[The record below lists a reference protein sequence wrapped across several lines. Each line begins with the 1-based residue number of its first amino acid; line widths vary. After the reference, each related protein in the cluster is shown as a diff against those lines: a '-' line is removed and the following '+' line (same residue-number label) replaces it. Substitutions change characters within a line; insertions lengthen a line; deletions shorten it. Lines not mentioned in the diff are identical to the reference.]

1 MRHTFTSHFARDPA
15 AVAGCGPGKTSA
27 IGCGPGKTSM
37 ATALL
42 AAGVLGSGLLS
53 GVAPALAATHPGHP
67 ALHVGT
73 ATCTKKPNGHLA
85 ADCAH
90 PLNAGLLPPGTR
102 NKTTIKHLVTDPAT
116 MVDTRTWTSG
126 GGNTFPG
133 ADVPYGMVQWSPDTM
148 PDRNAG
154 GGYGYGDSQ
163 LTGYS
168 LTHISGPG
176 CGAAGDV
183 PILPMTGALPS
194 GDPAQATT
202 SFTNTGEVAQAGYYS
217 AESNLPNTIISQF
230 AETPHSAMGRFT
242 FPKTTAADF
251 LIKLD
256 NSQNGD
262 INETAHVV
270 GNNEVT
276 GSVTSGDFCGETV
289 NDGQVQLYT
298 VYFSMVFN
306 HPFTASQVIT
316 GSGSG
321 TPEGVFLTFDTTSQ
335 PVIEAKVGISYVST
349 ANATLNWQSENPDW
363 NFASVKGAAQ
373 LAWNQLLGRIQVSG
387 GTFAQTQQF
396 YSLLYKDFMQ
406 PNISSDVNGQYMGA
420 DMKVH
425 KISGRQQN
433 QYGIYS
439 GWDIYHSLSQLQA
452 MLDPGAAGDQAQSQL
467 NYYAQDKLLQQ
478 WGYLNLNNYV
488 MVGDPTDSIIAD
500 SYAFGARNFDQKTA
514 LKDMLAQA
522 TTVNDV
528 RPGEA
533 LEQKYGYL
541 PENGSYGCCN
551 AHGFPST
558 LLEYDNEDF
567 ALSRFAAALGDS
579 TDAAMLQKRANNWVN
594 LFDGS
599 NGLLTPRMT
608 DGSFESGVTP
618 TDSSPYVEGDAY
630 EYLWNVPND
639 YAGLFSLLGGDSKV
653 VPELRQYL
661 SQPNGFGMYAQLTN
675 EFDFGEQN
683 ALDYAGDPAGTQ
695 QAVNNIRNSMYS
707 PGPFGLANNDDLG
720 ANSSSFIWEMLGMYP
735 ENSGSGNLVFTG
747 PGFPHVVINLPD
759 SNTVSINA
767 PGASPTRFYVQSLM
781 LNGKSYQKLYVP
793 YSKLAKGA
801 TLDWTL
807 GTQPSSWGSAAAD
820 APPSYGPVFAATA
833 SLSPSAL
840 YLQPGGAATTKLTV
854 QSLTGSAQ
862 TVNWTAS
869 VPSGVTV
876 SPASGSLSVPAGG
889 TAATTISV
897 TGGSA
902 DGAYPVT
909 FNLTSAAGT
918 IVAVPLS
925 VIVARP
931 GDLSPYWNVTGISDD
946 SNPSA
951 ADYDG
956 VGCSYSQQ
964 ALNAVGLTP
973 GASITSGGLNYT
985 WPNVTAG
992 NPDAVIAGGQTLP
1005 VSAPAGAAQIGFL
1018 GSAVD
1023 AGTTGSVGDA
1033 TITYTDG
1040 STSTAP
1046 LGMSDWTLAA
1056 GSSQVLFGNTIVAT
1070 LPYRNC
1076 GGGSQTINTYIFA
1089 ETIPVDSS
1097 KTVAS
1102 VTLPSDVANGSIG
1115 IWAIS
1120 TGS

>member
-1 MRHTFTSHFARDPA
+1 
-15 AVAGCGPGKTSA
+15 
-27 IGCGPGKTSM
+27 M
-37 ATALL
+37 ASALL

-53 GVAPALAATHPGHP
+53 GIAPAQAVARNHP
-67 ALHVGT
+67 ATLRAGT
-73 ATCTKKPNGHLA
+73 ATCTQKPNGHLA
-85 ADCAH
+85 ANCAH
-90 PLNAGLLPPGTR
+90 PVNAKLLPPGTR
-102 NKTTIKHLVTDPAT
+102 NKTTVKRLVTDPAT

-154 GGYGYGDSQ
+154 GGYGYGDSE

-176 CGAAGDV
+176 CGAAEDI

-194 GDPAQATT
+194 GDPANVTT
-202 SFTNTGEVAQAGYYS
+202 SFTQTGEVAQAGYYS
-217 AESNLPNTIISQF
+217 AQSNLPNTITSQF

-242 FPKTTAADF
+242 FPRTTAADF

-262 INETAHVV
+262 INETAKVV

-276 GSVTSGDFCGETV
+276 GSVTSGDFCGETD
-289 NDGQVQLYT
+289 NGGQAQLYT
-298 VYFSMVFN
+298 VYFSIVFN
-306 HPFTASQVIT
+306 HSFTASQVIK
-316 GSGSG
+316 GSGSS
-321 TPEGVFLTFDTTSQ
+321 TPEGVFLTFNTSNQ
-335 PVIEAKVGISYVST
+335 PVIQAKVGISYVST
-349 ANATLNWQSENPDW
+349 ANATLDRQSENPEW
-363 NFASVKGAAQ
+363 NFGSVKGAAQ
-373 LAWNQLLGRIQVSG
+373 LAWDQLLGRVQVSG

-396 YSLLYKDFMQ
+396 YSLMYKDFIQ
-406 PNISSDVNGQYMGA
+406 PNITSDVNGQYMGA

-425 KISGRQQN
+425 KIAGKQKD

-452 MLDPGAAGDQAQSQL
+452 MLDPNAAGDQAQSLL
-467 NYYAQDKLLQQ
+467 NYYSQDKILQQ

-488 MVGDPTDSIIAD
+488 MVGDPSQSVIAD
-500 SYAFGARNFDQKTA
+500 SYAFGARNFDLKTA

-533 LEQKYGYL
+533 LEKQLGYL

-551 AHGFPST
+551 AHGFAPT
-558 LLEYDNEDF
+558 LLEYDTEDF
-567 ALSRFAAALGDS
+567 ALAQFAAALGDS
-579 TDAAMLQKRANNWVN
+579 TDATMLQKRANNWVN

-599 NGLLTPRMT
+599 NDLLTPRMT
-608 DGSFESGVTP
+608 DGSFESGITP

-653 VPELRQYL
+653 VPELQQYL
-661 SQPNGFGMYAQLTN
+661 SQPNGFGMFAQLTN

-695 QAVNNIRNSMYS
+695 AAVNNIRNGLYL
-707 PGPFGLANNDDLG
+707 PGPFGLPNNDDLG
-720 ANSSSFIWEMLGMYP
+720 ANSSAFIWEMLGMYP
-735 ENSGSGNLVFTG
+735 ENSGSGTLVFTG
-747 PGFPHVVINLPD
+747 PGFPHVVINLPNH
-759 SNTVSINA
+759 NTVSINA

-781 LNGKSYQKLYVP
+781 LNGKSYQKLSVP

-807 GTQPSSWGSAAAD
+807 GAKPSSWGSAAQD
-820 APPSYGPVFAATA
+820 APPSFGPVFAATG
-833 SLSPSAL
+833 SLSPAAL
-840 YLQPGGAATTKLTV
+840 FLQPGGSAKTKLSV
-854 QSLTGSAQ
+854 QSLTGRAQ
-862 TVNWTAS
+862 TVHWTAN

-876 SPASGSLSVPAGG
+876 SPASGTLSAGAG
-889 TAATTISV
+889 RAATKTISV
-897 TGGSA
+897 TGGST
-902 DGAYPVT
+902 DGSFPVT
-909 FNLTSAAGT
+909 FNLTSTAGT
-918 IVAVPLS
+918 IVPVPLS
-925 VIVARP
+925 VIVAKP
-931 GDLSPYWNVTGISDD
+931 GDMSPYWNVTGVSAD

-964 ALNAVGLTP
+964 ALNAAGLTP
-973 GASITSGGLNYT
+973 GASITSGGLSYT
-985 WPNVTAG
+985 WPNVAAG

-1005 VSAPAGAAQIGFL
+1005 VSAPAGATKIGFL

-1023 AGTTGSVGDA
+1023 AGTAGSVGHA

-1046 LGMSDWTLAA
+1046 LGLTDWTLAA
-1056 GSSQVLFGNTIVAT
+1056 GSSQVLFGNTILDA

-1076 GGGSQTINTYIFA
+1076 GGGQQAIKTYIFT
-1089 ETIPVDSS
+1089 ETIPVNGS

-1102 VTLPSDVANGSIG
+1102 VTLPNDVANGSLG